1 LVVEPTLRAAFE
13 ALQRVEIAAVVWDVR
28 WQVVGVTDEV
38 RAIFGGGVERTEP
51 PLGTHLFSHEWVEFQ
66 LSRPGGATLESQRDA
81 FAAVAPALLAST
93 RGGTDELRV
102 LVDPRLHDLL
112 CGIEPAWAS
121 LYWSTRFDV
130 NFGARTVAVDAYVAP
145 VHDPNGRW
153 VGGTMITKP
162 GIRGAI
168 LSMLSLGD
176 AALFERMAPLMRP
189 ARRPAAILFADLES
203 STALARRLSTQAYF
217 ALIRRLV
224 VRADESVVR
233 AGGIVG
239 KHVGDGITAFFLAEH
254 AGSESAAA
262 RACIEAARSMR
273 NDAVTAAER
282 TRLNPS
288 DAVLRF
294 GLHWGPGAYIG
305 RLFTSGRTEVT
316 ALGDDVNEASRI
328 EACATGGRALA
339 SKSLIERLDADD
351 ADALGLEP
359 GSVTYTT
366 LADVPRAPDKA
377 RRDAPAIAVA
387 DIWTEHAEPSPLPD
401 QDSATT

>member
-1 LVVEPTLRAAFE
+1 VEPALRAAFD
-13 ALQRVEIAAVVWDVR
+13 ALQRVEFAAVVWDVR
-28 WQVVGVTDEV
+28 WRVVGVTDEV
-38 RAIFGGGVERTEP
+38 RAIFGGGVERPEP

-66 LSRPGGATLESQRDA
+66 LSRPGGATLDSQRTA

-93 RGGTDELRV
+93 PGGVKALRS

-112 CGIEPAWAS
+112 SGVERAPAS
-121 LYWSTRFDV
+121 LFWSTRFDV

-145 VHDPNGRW
+145 VHEPDGRW
-153 VGGTMITKP
+153 VGGVMITKP
-162 GIRGAI
+162 GIRGAV

-176 AALFERMAPLMRP
+176 VALFERMVPLMRP
-189 ARRPAAILFADLES
+189 SRRPSAILFADLES
-203 STALARRLSTQAYF
+203 STVLARRLSTQAYF
-217 ALIRRLV
+217 AVIRRLV

-262 RACIEAARSMR
+262 RACIEAAQSMR
-273 NDAVTAAER
+273 SDAATAAER
-282 TRLNPS
+282 SGLDRS
-288 DAVLRF
+288 EVVLRF
-294 GLHWGPGAYIG
+294 GLHWGAGAYIG

-316 ALGDDVNEASRI
+316 ALGDEVNEAARI

-351 ADALGLEP
+351 ATALGLDP
-359 GSVTYTT
+359 GSVTYAT
-366 LADVPRAPDKA
+366 LADVPGAPDKA

-387 DIWTEHAEPSPLPD
+387 DIWS
-401 QDSATT
+401 